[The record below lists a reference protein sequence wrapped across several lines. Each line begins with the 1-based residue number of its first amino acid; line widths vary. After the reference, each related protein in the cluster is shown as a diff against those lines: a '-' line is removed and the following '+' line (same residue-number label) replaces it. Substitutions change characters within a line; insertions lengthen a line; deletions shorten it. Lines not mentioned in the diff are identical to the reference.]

1 MNTPRLVVTVA
12 LFTVLED
19 FNLYTVPSSLLSTG
33 GDAEKFGM
41 GLFVVT
47 KKSDSLSLSTDGDR
61 SLKRVLP
68 SASVGVSESVDE
80 AANRLVVEE
89 LGISAPV
96 RLRQTQIFD
105 DPKRETDERVISITY
120 WGFANLEDVAPVL
133 GGKEQVGLELVN
145 SSQLL
150 DSKSQQLEQHD
161 GLCRFGGRYAPGE
174 ERGHD
179 LITSRD
185 LKGESILGIDHDLMV
200 LLSWRKLRYAFGGK
214 LDPFRFLR
222 ATALPE
228 SFRLSDLRELHDVCR
243 GERAQIDQF
252 RRNILN
258 DASFISESMIQEEKL
273 KRPGKP
279 ATLYSLRSW
288 ADPSKGNFDLGEFKS
303 K

>member
-47 KKSDSLSLSTDGDR
+47 KKSNSLSLSLDSER
-61 SLKRVLP
+61 SQKRVLP

-80 AANRLVVEE
+80 AANRLVAEE

-105 DPKRETDERVISITY
+105 DPKRQTDERVISITY

-150 DSKSQQLEQHD
+150 DSKGQQLEQHD
-161 GLCRFGGRYAPGE
+161 GLCRFGGRYVPGQ

-179 LITSRD
+179 LVTSKD
-185 LKGESILGIDHDLMV
+185 LQGDSILDIDHDVMV

-214 LDPFRFLR
+214 LDPFRFLA

-228 SFRLSDLRELHDVCR
+228 SFRLSDLRELQDVCR
-243 GERAQIDQF
+243 GERTQIDQF

-258 DASFISESMIQEEKL
+258 ESSFISESMVQEEKL
-273 KRPGKP
+273 RRPGKP

-288 ADPSKGNFDLGEFKS
+288 ADPNKAETKFTWDED
-303 K
+303 

>member
-1 MNTPRLVVTVA
+1 MNAPKLVVTVA

-19 FNLYTVPSSLLSTG
+19 FNLYTVPASLLSV
-33 GDAEKFGM
+33 GDASDKFGM

-47 KKSDSLSLSTDGDR
+47 KKSVERPSDANGSLSD
-61 SLKRVLP
+61 KRELP
-68 SASVGVSESVDE
+68 SMGVALDESID
-80 AANRLVVEE
+80 AAAQRLVTDE

-96 RLRQTQIFD
+96 RLRQMRIFD
-105 DPKRETDERVISITY
+105 DPDREAGERVISITY

-145 SSQLL
+145 SSVLL
-150 DSKSQQLEQHD
+150 DQLEGKLEQYD
-161 GLCRFGGRYAPGE
+161 GISRFGGRYVPGE
-174 ERGHD
+174 RRGHD
-179 LITSRD
+179 LVTTAD
-185 LKGESILGIDHDLMV
+185 LGNGSILNIDHDEMV

-214 LDPFRFLR
+214 LDPFRFLG

-228 SFRLSDLRELHDVCR
+228 AFRLSDLRELHDVCR
-243 GERAQIDQF
+243 GERSQVDQF

-258 DASFISESMIQEEKL
+258 ESSFISESLIREEKQ

-288 ADPSKGNFDLGEFKS
+288 ADPSKTDFNLKDFD
-303 K
+303 

>member
-1 MNTPRLVVTVA
+1 MNTPKLVVTVA

-19 FNLYTVPSSLLSTG
+19 FNLYTVPTSLLSSG

-47 KKSDSLSLSTDGDR
+47 RKSDSLSLSMDGDR

-150 DSKSQQLEQHD
+150 DSKSQQLEQHA
-161 GLCRFGGRYAPGE
+161 RGRAW
-174 ERGHD
+174 
-179 LITSRD
+179 S
-185 LKGESILGIDHDLMV
+185 
-200 LLSWRKLRYAFGGK
+200 
-214 LDPFRFLR
+214 
-222 ATALPE
+222 
-228 SFRLSDLRELHDVCR
+228 
-243 GERAQIDQF
+243 
-252 RRNILN
+252 
-258 DASFISESMIQEEKL
+258 
-273 KRPGKP
+273 
-279 ATLYSLRSW
+279 
-288 ADPSKGNFDLGEFKS
+288 
-303 K
+303 